1 MCACNRES
9 KTVAFVKIYF
19 LKDIYNSVL
28 IKNANDFY
36 NKYNVSTLNLYTYD
50 KTKQVKIDSF
60 IKSMHL
66 D

>member
-9 KTVAFVKIYF
+9 KTVAFVKQYF

-36 NKYNVSTLNLYTYD
+36 NK
-50 KTKQVKIDSF
+50 
-60 IKSMHL
+60 
-66 D
+66 